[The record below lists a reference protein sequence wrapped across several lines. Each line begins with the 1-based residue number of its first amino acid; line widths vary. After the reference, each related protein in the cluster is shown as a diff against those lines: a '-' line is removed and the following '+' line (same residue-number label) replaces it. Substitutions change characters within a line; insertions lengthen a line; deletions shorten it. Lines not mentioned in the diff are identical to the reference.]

1 MVVGRQR
8 RRGLRLGECPGVGR
22 TEAAGLMAQFVAFGG
37 GWQMPESVRVRK
49 RLAASLFCWRL
60 SSSTGKRLTESSQD
74 AQHSEENIRADAP
87 LLYIPLSMHCLLH
100 CHFKSTT
107 YPGISTQVF
116 SSWGRGF
123 CGACIDDE
131 GIAAVVIASPAG
143 QAQAVHRLGR
153 VSIQAALAQKVRRAS
168 QLFHPGAT
176 DFKIGG
182 CPLMH
187 VSSA

>member
-1 MVVGRQR
+1 M
-8 RRGLRLGECPGVGR
+8 
-22 TEAAGLMAQFVAFGG
+22 
-37 GWQMPESVRVRK
+37 
-49 RLAASLFCWRL
+49 RL
-60 SSSTGKRLTESSQD
+60 SYIF
-74 AQHSEENIRADAP
+74 HSPCTAFCTAT
-87 LLYIPLSMHCLLH
+87 S
-100 CHFKSTT
+100 KSTT
-107 YPGISTQVF
+107 YPGISTQIF

-131 GIAAVVIASPAG
+131 GIAVIVIASPAG

-176 DFKIGG
+176 GFKIGG

-187 VSSA
+187 VSSALLVGCLVPWTRGVFVCMKSAWFAWGSWR